1 MSNKSAYCCPQ
12 LRAFVHLGRDE
23 RTTPWSLFASRSL
36 PLWNRIGSE
45 MFRPSSNDQGQARV
59 KKMWDYALTQLGEVG
74 VQIVRKLPRQIGRAP
89 YQARFLGHVLP
100 RGPACA
106 TEEVPPTTMVFSRA
120 GSMRAATSS
129 VRGICTSALR
139 AQAPRP
145 PRLIP
150 GAHVMAGT
158 PTPKD
163 PIEVARLYP
172 DHPLMRFFQRVPVEV
187 PKAGTEGKHADERDT
202 LYVPQ
207 AVTEADLGKDNSS
220 RSWLAPELRRKS
232 SADLH
237 NLWYVLLMERN
248 RLATSWEEI
257 KRNNA
262 EGAAHMLG
270 ESLSYRHHRVRCLF
284 C

>member
-1 MSNKSAYCCPQ
+1 
-12 LRAFVHLGRDE
+12 
-23 RTTPWSLFASRSL
+23 
-36 PLWNRIGSE
+36 
-45 MFRPSSNDQGQARV
+45 
-59 KKMWDYALTQLGEVG
+59 
-74 VQIVRKLPRQIGRAP
+74 
-89 YQARFLGHVLP
+89 
-100 RGPACA
+100 
-106 TEEVPPTTMVFSRA
+106 
-120 GSMRAATSS
+120 
-129 VRGICTSALR
+129 
-139 AQAPRP
+139 
-145 PRLIP
+145 
-150 GAHVMAGT
+150 MAGT

-172 DHPLMRFFQRVPVEV
+172 DHPLMQFFQRVPVEV

-202 LYVPQ
+202 LFVPQ

-270 ESLSYRHHRVRCLF
+270 ESLSYRHHRVRKSMARIKFVLNERRLALIDAQRRAREEQSAEPKEDDGDLF
-284 C
+284 ETSQTASN

>member
-1 MSNKSAYCCPQ
+1 MWVYAFSPTQTGAAAFKVSESFRDKSGA
-12 LRAFVHLGRDE
+12 
-23 RTTPWSLFASRSL
+23 
-36 PLWNRIGSE
+36 
-45 MFRPSSNDQGQARV
+45 
-59 KKMWDYALTQLGEVG
+59 
-74 VQIVRKLPRQIGRAP
+74 AP
-89 YQARFLGHVLP
+89 YQARFLSHVFP
-100 RGPACA
+100 RGSTRTA
-106 TEEVPPTTMVFSRA
+106 EEVPSTTMVFSRA
-120 GSMRAATSS
+120 GSMRAATSAA
-129 VRGICTSALR
+129 RGICTSALR

-158 PTPKD
+158 HTPKD

-270 ESLSYRHHRVRCLF
+270 ESLSYRHHRVCCLF
-284 C
+284 R

>member
-1 MSNKSAYCCPQ
+1 MG
-12 LRAFVHLGRDE
+12 LRL
-23 RTTPWSLFASRSL
+23 RS
-36 PLWNRIGSE
+36 
-45 MFRPSSNDQGQARV
+45 
-59 KKMWDYALTQLGEVG
+59 LTQLGEWAF
-74 VQIVRKLPRQIGRAP
+74 KLSESFRDKSGAHLTKPD
-89 YQARFLGHVLP
+89 FLVHVLP

-106 TEEVPPTTMVFSRA
+106 PEEVPPTTMVFSRA

-145 PRLIP
+145 PRLVP